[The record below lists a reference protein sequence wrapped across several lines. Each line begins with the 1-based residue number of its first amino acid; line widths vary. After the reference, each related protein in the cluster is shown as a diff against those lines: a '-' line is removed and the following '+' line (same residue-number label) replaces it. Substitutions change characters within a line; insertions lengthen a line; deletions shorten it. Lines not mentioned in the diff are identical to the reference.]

1 MKEEMKEKKALL
13 ANNRP
18 KRSHQLKINLIK
30 NQHQR
35 RFDLRTILELLNHL
49 KKDRSDKA
57 S

>member
-1 MKEEMKEKKALL
+1 MKEEMEEKKALL